1 MSTKQPQEVLQ
12 PQQLPQQQP
21 QRDRYSEAMNDM
33 ASHVGEKV
41 LGVLRH
47 PENQARLQ
55 AIVDPVIS
63 HIIQRIFPYI
73 LFSAILFLIL
83 LILTIG
89 TFWIVV
95 RGSSPVLRA
104 VVSAANIATAASSMG

>member
-1 MSTKQPQEVLQ
+1 MTTDST
-12 PQQLPQQQP
+12 
-21 QRDRYSEAMNDM
+21 RDRYTEAMNDM
-33 ASHVGEKV
+33 ASHVGEKI
-41 LGVLRH
+41 LAVLRH
-47 PENQARLQ
+47 PANQIRLQ

-83 LILTIG
+83 LILTVG

-95 RGSSPVLRA
+95 RGSSPFFKA
-104 VVSAANIATAASSMG
+104 VAAVTA